1 MLIIDLP
8 CRPAYLLYN
17 NYYFTRQ
24 VTIIEPQQQQQKLSD
39 SDNNGLLLAGASVEE
54 RLRAAV
60 KYKNIRIRE
69 FFRDFDPLRKGIITG
84 YSLTYV
90 M

>member
-1 MLIIDLP
+1 M
-8 CRPAYLLYN
+8 
-17 NYYFTRQ
+17 
-24 VTIIEPQQQQQKLSD
+24 EPQQQQQQQRLSD
-39 SDNNGLLLAGASVEE
+39 NDGLLLTGASVEE

-84 YSLTYV
+84 
-90 M
+90 